1 MRQCEQ
7 GRRAYPDPFRLV
19 PCVRELK
26 DQAVPQREG
35 GEMMIPTREEFEKLL
50 GDFDTNVSGDTV
62 VRVWGGPDPNTAH
75 SSHIALL
82 AVYDTMSARIAEL
95 EEESATWEKSSV
107 AALVARRAE
116 QDRRISMLETEL
128 GRARDIIDRAASCC
142 QHFQKRVTELEAA
155 LEGLLNHTKNN
166 QQICGLN
173 DRARAALHKE
183 GK

>member
-1 MRQCEQ
+1 
-7 GRRAYPDPFRLV
+7 
-19 PCVRELK
+19 
-26 DQAVPQREG
+26 
-35 GEMMIPTREEFEKLL
+35 MIPTREEFEKLL
-50 GDFDTNVSGDTV
+50 HCAEERAMLS
-62 VRVWGGPDPNTAH
+62 
-75 SSHIALL
+75 
-82 AVYDTMSARIAEL
+82 VYDALAAQLVVANARIKKLQDALTIERTTTTNQLDLLRAKDKRIAEL

-142 QHFQKRVTELEAA
+142 QHFQKRATELEAA